1 MAKNSTIYQ
10 KRGNLNFK
18 ERKLISEINSA
29 IEKNPDLASTIAPA
43 IDFEELKQL
52 HQKTVSDVVD
62 FEEIVPEPVQKTAP
76 IIDPLNR
83 DEPNVRDYV
92 MDDKFDPFA
101 DFQKSS
107 KSNFSEPTNYS
118 QAFDLPDEDEMRGGG
133 QKREPNQRNQS
144 QRPSQ
149 RSQPISSGDDSGK
162 DKRRS
167 KRFAKSVINTVCN
180 LFEVGF
186 VWYATKD
193 INENKLAEYEVT
205 GEIDVNA
212 LLSLPDGM
220 EVTIKEF
227 FLSQL
232 GDIQVA
238 SKISKEK
245 RDDLT
250 ESLTELFIEKN
261 IQPSPNWE
269 FALELGSVLAE
280 QGIKLYMIAN
290 QNKQILDQLRERNAI
305 LKMEQEPQAPPPQ
318 DYSFEKEA
326 PSVKVAT
333 ERVARE
339 RYRTPS
345 RSFEPKNYKHR
356 SETPEY
362 RSNLQKARAQQEAN
376 RDDKLKQRL
385 FDNDPNPDTI
395 ARASDSVLM
404 DMDED
409 IENELSL
416 LESIET
422 KE

>member
-29 IEKNPDLASTIAPA
+29 VEKNPELSSSFSPA
-43 IDFEELKQL
+43 IDFDELKQL
-52 HQKTVSDVVD
+52 HQRVVADVVE
-62 FEEIVPEPVQKTAP
+62 FEEIAPVSSEPEVKKAP

-107 KSNFSEPTNYS
+107 KSNFSEPTNYA
-118 QAFDLPDEDEMRGGG
+118 QAFDLPDEEEMRGGG
-133 QKREPNQRNQS
+133 QKREPNQRNQNP
-144 QRPSQ
+144 RPSQ
-149 RSQPISSGDDSGK
+149 RSQPISSGDDTGK

-167 KRFAKSVINTVCN
+167 KRFAKSVTNTVCN

-193 INENKLAEYEVT
+193 INENKLAEYEIT

-212 LLSLPDGM
+212 LLDMPDGT
-220 EVTIKEF
+220 EATVKEF

-232 GDIQVA
+232 GDIQQA
-238 SKISKEK
+238 SKISKER

-261 IQPSPNWE
+261 IQPSPTWE
-269 FALELGSVLAE
+269 FAFDVFSVLAE
-280 QGIKLYMIAN
+280 QSVKLYIISN
-290 QNKQILDQLRERNAI
+290 QNKQILDQLRERNAMSR
-305 LKMEQEPQAPPPQ
+305 MEQGEQIPTPPPA
-318 DYSFEKEA
+318 DYSTVEPTPE
-326 PSVKVAT
+326 PT
-333 ERVARE
+333 PQRE
-339 RYRTPS
+339 NF
-345 RSFEPKNYKHR
+345 RSPRRAKKQHI
-356 SETPEY
+356 SETLAY
-362 RSNLQKARAQQEAN
+362 RNDLKKARAEQN
-376 RDDKLKQRL
+376 TKQ
-385 FDNDPNPDTI
+385 
-395 ARASDSVLM
+395 DSVLM
-404 DMDED
+404 DMDNE

-416 LESIET
+416 LEEIET